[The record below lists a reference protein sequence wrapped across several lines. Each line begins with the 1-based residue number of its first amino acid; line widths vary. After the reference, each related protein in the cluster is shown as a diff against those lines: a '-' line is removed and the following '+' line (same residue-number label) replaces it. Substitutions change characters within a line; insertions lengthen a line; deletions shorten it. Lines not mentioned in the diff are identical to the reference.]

1 MNKITV
7 TAKTVEEAVEKGLK
21 ELNTTRDR
29 VEIRVIEQPSRGLL
43 GLIGAKDA
51 KVELER
57 IFNPVE
63 EAISFLNDVLE
74 VMVPGAKVETRHE
87 EDYLVFDISGEQL
100 GLIIGKRGQT
110 LDSLQYL
117 VNLVANRYSDQYMK
131 IVLDAENYREKRKKT
146 LEDLADRLA
155 EKVIRTQRSVRLEP
169 MSALERKI
177 IHTRLQNHTGVNTYS
192 KGEEPNRFVVIDLK

>member
-57 IFNPVE
+57 IFDPVE
-63 EAISFLNDVLE
+63 EAITFLHEVLDVL
-74 VMVPGAKVETRHE
+74 VPGANVVTRQ
-87 EDYLVFDISGEQL
+87 EDDYIVFDISGKQL
-100 GLIIGKRGQT
+100 GIIIGKRGQT

-117 VNLVANRYSDQYMK
+117 VNLVANRYSEQYLK
-131 IVLDAENYREKRKKT
+131 IVLDAENYREKRQKT
-146 LEDLADRLA
+146 LENLAERLA
-155 EKVIRTQRSVRLEP
+155 EKVLRTQKSVRLEP

-177 IHTRLQNHTGVNTYS
+177 IHTRLQNHPDVSTYS
-192 KGEEPNRFVVIDLK
+192 KGEEPNRYVVIDLK